1 MNLKEVIK
9 NPNKIIYT
17 LGMKGKLGFINDEK
31 YLKMMYWANT
41 GKKLNLDNPI
51 TYNEKLQWLKLHC
64 KKEEYS
70 KMVDKYEAKKWIAS
84 KIGSEYVIPL
94 LGVWETFD
102 DIDFDLLP
110 NQFVLKCTHDS
121 GGLIICKDKIKLD
134 KEAAKKKIENSL
146 KRNYF
151 LVAREYPYKNVK
163 PRIIAEKYM
172 EDTTCNEENENC
184 LTDYKFFCFDGN
196 PKIVYIGKDHAKHA
210 TTDFFDMDFN
220 HLPIKMRDP
229 NAKTPPNKPIVFE
242 EMKRLATKLSQ
253 GCPHL
258 RVDFYLING
267 KIYVGELTF
276 FHGGGFTEVKPEEW
290 NYKMGEWINIQSER

>member
-196 PKIVYIGKDHAKHA
+196 PKIVYIGKDHSKHA